1 MDVLVTTHSIH
12 YNGVR
17 AKQVKEARGKFTLQP
32 RESRTGGN
40 DNIFEYIFAEDTL
53 ILTVTPEEY
62 MDKLVEY
69 CMVKVY
75 GMIRVLDTNQ
85 TWVGEDDFVMDK
97 PRLDMEV
104 LLTMIWFSVY
114 TLDSH
119 LLN

>member
-1 MDVLVTTHSIH
+1 M
-12 YNGVR
+12 
-17 AKQVKEARGKFTLQP
+17 
-32 RESRTGGN
+32 
-40 DNIFEYIFAEDTL
+40 

-104 LLTMIWFSVY
+104 CLIMIYCFVQNGFSFI
-114 TLDSH
+114 TLKTSN
-119 LLN
+119 L

>member
-17 AKQVKEARGKFTLQP
+17 GKQVKEARGKFTLQP
-32 RESRTGGN
+32 KESRAGLN
-40 DNIFEYIFAEDTL
+40 DTVFEYIFAEDTL

-75 GMIRVLDTNQ
+75 GMIRVVDTNQ

-104 LLTMIWFSVY
+104 LLTMIWFSGHIGISFI
-114 TLDSH
+114 TL
-119 LLN
+119 